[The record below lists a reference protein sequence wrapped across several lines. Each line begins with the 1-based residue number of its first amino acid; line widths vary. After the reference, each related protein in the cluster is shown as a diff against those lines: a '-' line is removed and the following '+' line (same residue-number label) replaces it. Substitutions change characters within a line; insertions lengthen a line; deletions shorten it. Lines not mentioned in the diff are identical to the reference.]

1 MRLFIALNLPADVR
15 DALYTATA
23 PLRAAG
29 FPVRWV
35 RAESL
40 HVTLKFLG
48 WVRPERVDEIR
59 EAMAGAAANSQPFE
73 LHVGRIGAF
82 PSLRR
87 PRVLWVGV
95 EATPPLRGLKQ
106 DLEWAFAAL
115 GFETELRAFQPHI
128 TLGRAVREAGAG
140 DFRQLEA
147 VLADV
152 AAEAVAPVREIDLMR
167 SHLSPSGARYER
179 IAAVPLG

>member
-1 MRLFIALNLPADVR
+1 MRLFIGLSLPADVR
-15 DALYTATA
+15 DTVYEAAA
-23 PLRAAG
+23 PLRDAG

-35 RAESL
+35 EAESL

-59 EAMAGAAANSQPFE
+59 ETMAGATANTRPFE
-73 LHVGRIGAF
+73 LRVGGIGAF

-87 PRVLWVGV
+87 PRVIWVGV

-106 DLEWAFAAL
+106 DLEWAFAGL

-128 TLGRAVREAGAG
+128 TLGRALREAGAG
-140 DFRQLEA
+140 DFRELEA
-147 VLADV
+147 VLDEVDAT
-152 AAEAVAPVREIDLMR
+152 AVVPIREIDLIR

-179 IAAVPLG
+179 IASAPLG